1 MTLHPDL
8 YPSNDTI
15 RDILA
20 TYDDYYTAL
29 HSALCNP
36 ERPSKLY
43 TKIKVTPNIHD
54 AVDQRSKARS

>member
-54 AVDQRSKARS
+54 AVD

>member
-1 MTLHPDL
+1 MTLHSDL

-36 ERPSKLY
+36 ERPPERY
-43 TKIKVTPNIHD
+43 TKLKQTLNSHYG
-54 AVDQRSKARS
+54 AVLVQTSPR